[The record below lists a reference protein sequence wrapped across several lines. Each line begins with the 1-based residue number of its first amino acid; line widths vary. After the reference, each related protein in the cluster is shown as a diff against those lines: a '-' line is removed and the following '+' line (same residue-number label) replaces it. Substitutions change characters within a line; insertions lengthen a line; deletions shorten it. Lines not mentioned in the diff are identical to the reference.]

1 MSDRRQQLTAA
12 ASSSADAKP
21 AGRRSGGG
29 SSKRK
34 STRSFSQA
42 ATMAVDGGNRVEP
55 RFTDE
60 SRERMERPDYMA
72 PSKDSARPDTASG
85 SHSSNRTAAK
95 RGTRKQGRQTSSP
108 SSITDTWRIGGAGV
122 GATGGNADRVLHQS
136 PADCQVSSSG
146 RGPGQTD
153 RAILDK

>member
-1 MSDRRQQLTAA
+1 MGDSRRQFTAA
-12 ASSSADAKP
+12 ASSAADAKP

-34 STRSFSQA
+34 STRSFSRA
-42 ATMAVDGGNRVEP
+42 ATATTVDRGGRVEP

-60 SRERMERPDYMA
+60 SGERPDYAA

-85 SHSSNRTAAK
+85 SQSSNSTGAK
-95 RGTRKQGRQTSSP
+95 RSARKQGSHANSRT
-108 SSITDTWRIGGAGV
+108 SITNTWRIGGEGV
-122 GATGGNADRVLHQS
+122 GATEGIVEKVLHQN
-136 PADCQVSSSG
+136 PADGQDSSNG
-146 RGPGQTD
+146 RSPGQAD